1 MANEIN
7 NCQISLNYKDV
18 VAVFHFTMSSL
29 SLSSHWKNT
38 FTFLQLES
46 SLLLSNHWKNTF
58 TFLQLGDHF
67 YFATTGRSLSHHRKI
82 TFTQLEDHFHFP
94 TTGRSLSLS
103 HHWKIE

>member
-38 FTFLQLES
+38 FTFTWLVRRLI
-46 SLLLSNHWKNTF
+46 LTF
-58 TFLQLGDHF
+58 APF
-67 YFATTGRSLSHHRKI
+67 
-82 TFTQLEDHFHFP
+82 
-94 TTGRSLSLS
+94 
-103 HHWKIE
+103 

>member
-29 SLSSHWKNT
+29 SLSS
-38 FTFLQLES
+38 
-46 SLLLSNHWKNTF
+46 HWKNTF